1 MNNMEALRA
10 KLRETAAKGD
20 QTTKTKGSGGD
31 NASFPFWDIPVG
43 QSATVRFLPD
53 ADETNDYFW
62 VKREVIKL
70 PFSGV
75 VGGDFPTDKDVTV
88 TVPCIDMFGMK
99 CPIVAATKHLWDK
112 EETKDLAR
120 VYYKKRS
127 WIFQGFVVNSPL
139 SEENVPENPIRRFVI
154 NKSIYDIV
162 YDALLDPDLD
172 NMPTDFDAGLDFT
185 IKKTQKGEWANYGTS
200 SFGRKQRSLTE
211 LERSA
216 IDKHGLFNLKDALG
230 PVPSADAI
238 EALKSMLKDSMD
250 GLPYDMESY
259 GTFFRPYSAQG
270 NAGVS
275 KAPAQRSI
283 PSTAD
288 STAQVNTAS
297 SVADSSDSSA
307 DSNQKTRDI
316 LDRLR
321 VRTAATRD
329 DQ

>member
-1 MNNMEALRA
+1 MSNIAALRA
-10 KLRETAAKGD
+10 KLQASAQKGD
-20 QTTKTKGSGGD
+20 STAKSKGSGGD

-53 ADETNDYFW
+53 ADPTNDYFW

-75 VGGDFPTDKDVTV
+75 VGGDYPTDKDVTV

-127 WIFQGFVVNSPL
+127 WIFQGLVVNSPL
-139 SEENVPENPIRRFVI
+139 TEDNAPENPIRRFVI

-172 NMPTDFDAGLDFT
+172 DMPTDFDGGLDFT

-200 SFGRKQRSLTE
+200 TFARKARSLNE
-211 LERSA
+211 IERSA
-216 IDKHGLFNLKDALG
+216 IDRHGLFNLKDALG
-230 PVPSADAI
+230 AVPSADAI

-259 GTFFRPYSAQG
+259 GQYFRPYGARDGG
-270 NAGVS
+270 NA
-275 KAPAQRSI
+275 APRAATPAGSVPNASQSE
-283 PSTAD
+283 
-288 STAQVNTAS
+288 AQVDAATAAVS
-297 SVADSSDSSA
+297 SGEDGG
-307 DSNQKTRDI
+307 SNNAKAI
-316 LDRLR
+316 LERLR
-321 VRTAATRD
+321 VRTANRD
-329 DQ
+329 AE

>member
-1 MNNMEALRA
+1 MEALRA
-10 KLRETAAKGD
+10 KLRETASKGD
-20 QTTKTKGSGGD
+20 QQTRSKGTGGD
-31 NASFPFWDIPVG
+31 NASYPFWDIPTN
-43 QSATVRFLPD
+43 QSATIRFLPD
-53 ADETNDYFW
+53 ADTTNDYFW

-127 WIFQGFVVNSPL
+127 FIFQGLVTNSPL
-139 SEENVPENPIRRFVI
+139 QEENAPENPIRRFVI

-162 YDALLDPDLD
+162 YEALLDPDLAD
-172 NMPTDFDAGLDFT
+172 MPTDYDGGRDFT
-185 IKKTQKGEWANYGTS
+185 IKKTQKGEWANYS
-200 SFGRKQRSLTE
+200 SSKFSMNSRSLNE
-211 LERSA
+211 VERSA
-216 IDKHGLFNLKDALG
+216 IDTHGLFNLKDALG
-230 PVPSADAI
+230 AVPSADAI

-259 GTFFRPYSAQG
+259 GQYFRPYGARSDSNGAT
-270 NAGVS
+270 
-275 KAPAQRSI
+275 KAPATGGGA
-283 PSTAD
+283 PSAAA
-288 STAQVNTAS
+288 STAQVATAAALTTGTGGKEGAKA
-297 SVADSSDSSA
+297 V
-307 DSNQKTRDI
+307 

-321 VRTAATRD
+321 LGTSRAPTE
-329 DQ
+329 